1 MSIIDTEDERLDK
14 EEEVR
19 KKRKALRVI
28 TGGKEPPDG
37 EEPEIKDWLSPMKR
51 FTIFLASSPKLGL
64 DLLEYHVMIKTKKSI
79 KLAVN
84 EGQIIRWVDP
94 KDFCKK
100 FILHEIIQKPVEEF
114 NE

>member
-1 MSIIDTEDERLDK
+1 MSITDTEDERMDK

-19 KKRKALRVI
+19 KRRKALRIV
-28 TGGKEPPDG
+28 TGGKGPPPPDNENG
-37 EEPEIKDWLSPMKR
+37 EDWLSPMKR

-64 DLLEYHVMIKTKKSI
+64 DLLEYHVIVKTKKSI

-84 EGQIIRWVDP
+84 EGQIVRWVDP

-100 FILHEIIQKPVEEF
+100 FILHEIIQIPVEEKD
-114 NE
+114 E

>member
-1 MSIIDTEDERLDK
+1 MTITDTEDEWMDK
-14 EEEVR
+14 GEEER
-19 KKRKALRVI
+19 KRRKSLRIV
-28 TGGKEPPDG
+28 TGGKEPPDPPD
-37 EEPEIKDWLSPMKR
+37 EVKDWLSPMKR

-64 DLLEYHVMIKTKKSI
+64 DLLEYHVIVKTKKSI

-100 FILHEIIQKPVEEF
+100 FILHEIIQIPVEDKDE
-114 NE
+114 

>member
-1 MSIIDTEDERLDK
+1 MSITDTEDERLDK

-28 TGGKEPPDG
+28 TGGKGPPDPP
-37 EEPEIKDWLSPMKR
+37 EEVIDWLSPMKR

-64 DLLEYHVMIKTKKSI
+64 DLLEYHVIVKTKKSI

-84 EGQIIRWVDP
+84 EGQVIRWVDP

-100 FILHEIIQKPVEEF
+100 FVLHEIIQIPVEEKD
-114 NE
+114 E

>member
-1 MSIIDTEDERLDK
+1 MSITDTEDERLDK

-19 KKRKALRVI
+19 KRRKSLRVV
-28 TGGKEPPDG
+28 TGGKEPPDNG
-37 EEPEIKDWLSPMKR
+37 EPKVEDWLSPMKR

-64 DLLEYHVMIKTKKSI
+64 DLLEYHVIVKTKKSI

-94 KDFCKK
+94 KDLCKK
-100 FILHEIIQKPVEEF
+100 FILHEIIQIPVEERD
-114 NE
+114 E